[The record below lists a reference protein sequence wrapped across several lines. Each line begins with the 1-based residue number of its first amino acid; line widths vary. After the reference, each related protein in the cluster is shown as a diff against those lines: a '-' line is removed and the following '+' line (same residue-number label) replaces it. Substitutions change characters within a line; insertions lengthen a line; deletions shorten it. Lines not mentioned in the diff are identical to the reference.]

1 MNQPQPTLQQR
12 IAASKE
18 LQQAHRD
25 GIDLQLLWDNLQRP
39 VSERLRR
46 HQIVLDGIRHL
57 RNSSK
62 ALFYINSVWNQMWD
76 SNDNPYHNKKN
87 ILGEENMVGG

>member
-12 IAASKE
+12 IAASKQ
-18 LQQAHRD
+18 LQQAQRD

-46 HQIVLDGIRHL
+46 HQIALDTLNQL
-57 RNSSK
+57 RRARK
-62 ALFYINSVWNQMWD
+62 L
-76 SNDNPYHNKKN
+76 
-87 ILGEENMVGG
+87 